1 MQQIISSPGKGKW
14 KNDIVNKSNVV
25 IKPKIIV
32 VPILRNV
39 EETMAGITNRKEKGL
54 KIPLSNKE
62 EHLIVSNRL
71 EGKELHK
78 NLLVD

>member
-1 MQQIISSPGKGKW
+1 MI
-14 KNDIVNKSNVV
+14 NKSNDV

-54 KIPLSNKE
+54 KIPPVK
-62 EHLIVSNRL
+62 
-71 EGKELHK
+71 
-78 NLLVD
+78 